1 MTSLTTLDVSDNKIR
16 SFEGLRGHAAI
27 TTLIASGNAVA
38 DVSVIEPL
46 DGCASLVTIDLSK
59 NKLSGAEC
67 ADFFLEKFADRAKL
81 LKLQG
86 NPVVSE
92 VPSYRK
98 KMVSGLRALRRVL
111 VVTPVPIR
119 PRPRCERRSSRTG
132 SRPPASRVSPPRVPR
147 IQSRRARRDAFQS
160 PPSTP
165 FNAT

>member
-38 DVSVIEPL
+38 DVSGIEPL

-98 KMVSGLRALRRVL
+98 KMVSGLRA
-111 VVTPVPIR
+111 
-119 PRPRCERRSSRTG
+119 
-132 SRPPASRVSPPRVPR
+132 
-147 IQSRRARRDAFQS
+147 RRD
-160 PPSTP
+160 
-165 FNAT
+165 